1 MSHSYAV
8 YAEALRRQTL
18 PAVLVDMR
26 RFDDNLAALLRRAG
40 QLPLRVASK
49 SVRCVSLLRHVL
61 DFDTRCQG
69 LMCFHAGEASR
80 LAALGFD
87 DLLVAYPTVQPA
99 VIREVCEQ
107 LRAGRRITLMIDSP
121 AQIERIDEVARREG
135 VCVPLCLDVDMS
147 WHLPGLNFGV
157 YRSPVRGVD
166 AALAC
171 HALIRRSE
179 GVRLEGVMG
188 YEAQIAGLGDAQP
201 GQALRNAVVRRLKA
215 GAIPRLQHLRGE
227 VVRALRDDGAELR
240 FVNGGGTGSLESTRH
255 DPSVTEVTAG
265 SGLYAP
271 LLFDHYRQFRH
282 APAMLFA
289 LEVVRHPQSAIATC
303 LGGGYIASGAPGPD
317 RLPQPVWPPGLS
329 LIANEG
335 AGEVQTPVTGDVLP
349 AIGEPVLFRHAKAGE
364 LCERF
369 NELLLWRDGAI
380 VERVPT
386 YRGEGWQYV

>member
-1 MSHSYAV
+1 MPDGKPLMSHPYAV

-26 RFDDNLAALLRRAG
+26 RFDDNLSALLRRAG

-215 GAIPRLQHLRGE
+215 GAVPRLQHLRGE
-227 VVRALRDDGAELR
+227 V
-240 FVNGGGTGSLESTRH
+240 
-255 DPSVTEVTAG
+255 
-265 SGLYAP
+265 
-271 LLFDHYRQFRH
+271 
-282 APAMLFA
+282 
-289 LEVVRHPQSAIATC
+289 
-303 LGGGYIASGAPGPD
+303 
-317 RLPQPVWPPGLS
+317 
-329 LIANEG
+329 
-335 AGEVQTPVTGDVLP
+335 
-349 AIGEPVLFRHAKAGE
+349 
-364 LCERF
+364 
-369 NELLLWRDGAI
+369 
-380 VERVPT
+380 
-386 YRGEGWQYV
+386 

>member
-87 DLLVAYPTVQPA
+87 DLLVAYPTVQPT

-240 FVNGGGTGSLESTRH
+240 FVNGGGTGSLESTCH